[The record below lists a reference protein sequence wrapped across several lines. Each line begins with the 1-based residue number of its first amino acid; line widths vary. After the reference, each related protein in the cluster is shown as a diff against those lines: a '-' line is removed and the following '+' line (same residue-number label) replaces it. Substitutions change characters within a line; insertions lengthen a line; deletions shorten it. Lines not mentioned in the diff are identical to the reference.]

1 MAFKDFWKNSDIAF
15 VLKRILLATIIF
27 IALSWI
33 TLILLDVYTLHGE
46 SVTVPDLQ
54 GLYIEEA
61 QSLLGRKNLM
71 AEIID
76 SVYVKDKP
84 LGTIVEQVPSAN
96 SSVKKYRSIFL
107 IMNQRQVKTIPLP
120 ELDDVSIRQADALL
134 KSLGIRVGGVT
145 YQPSEF
151 KDLVID
157 VVHNGISIPTG
168 TRLKEGSSVF
178 LVVGSGLGDGISRI
192 PSLVGLSLSDA
203 RYHAMSLSF
212 ILGATNYD
220 TTPTGDE
227 NLYVIFKQ
235 TPSAGENMPEGT
247 RINVWLSKDKRTI
260 EKSVNEQVETEQEEE
275 FF

>member
-1 MAFKDFWKNSDIAF
+1 MTFKDFWKKSVVAF
-15 VLKRILLATIIF
+15 VLKRIILSIVIF
-27 IALSWI
+27 IALAWI
-33 TLILLDVYTLHGE
+33 ALILIDVYTRHGE

-61 QSLLGRKNLM
+61 QSLLERNNLI

-84 LGTIVEQVPSAN
+84 LGTIVEQVPAAS

-107 IMNQRQVKTIPLP
+107 IMNQRLVKTIPLP
-120 ELDDVSIRQADALL
+120 ELDDVSLRQADALL
-134 KSLGIRVGGVT
+134 KSLGIKVGGVT

-151 KDLVID
+151 KDLVIG
-157 VVHNGISIPTG
+157 VVHNGVTVPTG

-178 LVVGSGLGDGISRI
+178 LVVGSGLGEDVSRI

-220 TTPTGDE
+220 IPPSGDE
-227 NLYVIFKQ
+227 GMYIIYKQ
-235 TPSAGENMPEGT
+235 TPAAGQDLPEGT
-247 RINVWLSKDKRTI
+247 RINVWLSKDRKTI
-260 EKSVNEQVETEQEEE
+260 ERSINEQVTTEQEEE

>member
-1 MAFKDFWKNSDIAF
+1 MAFKDFWKNSVVAF
-15 VLKRILLATIIF
+15 VLKRILLSIVIF
-27 IALSWI
+27 IALAWL
-33 TLILLDVYTLHGE
+33 TLVMIDVYTRHGE

-61 QSLLGRKNLM
+61 QSLLERNDLM

-84 LGTIVEQVPSAN
+84 LGTIVEQVPGPN

-107 IMNQRQVKTIPLP
+107 IMNQQQVKTIPLP
-120 ELDDVSIRQADALL
+120 GLDDVSLRQADALL
-134 KSLGIRVGGVT
+134 KSLGIKVAGVT

-151 KDLVID
+151 KDLVIG
-157 VVHNGISIPTG
+157 VVHNGVTVPAG

-178 LVVGSGLGDGISRI
+178 LVVGSGLGEGISSI
-192 PSLVGLSLSDA
+192 PSLIGLTLSDA
-203 RYHAMSLSF
+203 RYHALSLSF

-220 TTPTGDE
+220 IPPSGDE
-227 NLYVIFKQ
+227 GMYIIYKQ
-235 TPSAGENMPEGT
+235 SPSAGQNQPEGT
-247 RINVWLSKDKRTI
+247 RINVWLSKDKGTI
-260 EKSVNEQVETEQEEE
+260 ERSVNEQVVTEQEEE

>member
-1 MAFKDFWKNSDIAF
+1 MAFKDFWKNSIVAF
-15 VLKRILLATIIF
+15 VLKRILLAIVIF
-27 IALSWI
+27 IALAWT
-33 TLILLDVYTLHGE
+33 TLILIDVYTRHGE

-61 QSLLGRKNLM
+61 QSLLDRSDLR

-120 ELDDVSIRQADALL
+120 ELDDVSLRQADALL
-134 KSLGIRVGGVT
+134 KSLGIKVAGVT

-151 KDLVID
+151 KDLVIG
-157 VVHNGISIPTG
+157 VVHNGVTVSTG

-178 LVVGSGLGDGISRI
+178 LVVGSGLGEGVSRT
-192 PSLVGLSLSDA
+192 PSLIGLSLSDA

-212 ILGATNYD
+212 ILGAANFD
-220 TTPTGDE
+220 TPPSGDE
-227 NLYVIFKQ
+227 NLYIIYKQ
-235 TPSAGENMPEGT
+235 SPAAGQSLPEGT
-247 RINVWLSKDKRTI
+247 RINVWLSKDKKTI
-260 EKSVNEQVETEQEEE
+260 EKSVNEQVTTEQEEQ